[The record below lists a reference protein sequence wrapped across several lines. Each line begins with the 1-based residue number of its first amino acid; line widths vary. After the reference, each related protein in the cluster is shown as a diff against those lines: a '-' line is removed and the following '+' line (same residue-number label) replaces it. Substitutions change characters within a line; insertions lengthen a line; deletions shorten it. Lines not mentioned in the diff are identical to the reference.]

1 MVMKESIELHGH
13 TFVPYMEESKIK
25 PAIARIAREIEMELR
40 DKNPL
45 FVCILNGAFM
55 FTSDLAQELD
65 GEYDITFAKYSSYEG
80 LSSTGQLR
88 EIMKP
93 VVDMTGRIVVILEDL
108 IDTGFTITELEKLYQ
123 ERGAE
128 RVYVAAMLS
137 KPGALSEG
145 CRSADFIGLEIP
157 NDFIVGR
164 GLDYDGGGRMLR
176 DIYVLKSDDVE

>member
-1 MVMKESIELHGH
+1 MKESIELHGL
-13 TFVPYMEESKIK
+13 TFVPYLKESEIR
-25 PAIARIAREIEMELR
+25 PVIARIAREIEEKLR

-55 FTSDLAQELD
+55 FASDLAQELN

-80 LSSTGQLR
+80 LTSTGKLK

-93 VVDMTGRIVVILEDL
+93 TVEMTGRTVVILEDL
-108 IDTGFTITELEKLYQ
+108 IDTGFTVTELERLYL

-128 RVYVAAMLS
+128 AVYVAAMLR
-137 KPGALSEG
+137 KPNALVEGA
-145 CRSADFIGLEIP
+145 RSADFTGLDIP

-176 DIYVLKSDDVE
+176 DIYVLKSED